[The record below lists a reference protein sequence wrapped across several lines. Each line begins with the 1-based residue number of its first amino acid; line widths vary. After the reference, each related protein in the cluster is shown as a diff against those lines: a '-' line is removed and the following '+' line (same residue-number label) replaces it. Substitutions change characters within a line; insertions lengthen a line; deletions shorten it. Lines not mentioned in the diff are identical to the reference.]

1 MRQPFIKAFD
11 NIEVFI
17 RSVIPTAK
25 MRRVG
30 SEDLQIIN
38 GSVST
43 VVRFEM
49 SQLEDFETVLEGH
62 LPVPYANG
70 IKNGIQYRIY
80 IALGVAGMIPDVR
93 ISTLILQDERDWLRQ
108 CRLLN
113 THYSGEQ
120 AKSMYEGLK
129 VLEASLSRTLNLD
142 VELPEVQK
150 ELDVVSP
157 LVQFYEREGHLR
169 SPEVTLESLTYLK
182 AAMVCWIMALENKK
196 ASEVVARVRA
206 AYDVKIYGIAQ
217 QLQADP
223 YDRIKLPTAIYDY
236 VARLQQGSGVK
247 AGIKALAKPHGK
259 QSQADQIDVL
269 LNRLN
274 PRFSERRVGA
284 WEALRSENPDRLS
297 QAANSMVELLDQV
310 IKRLCNGAEFKDYL
324 NAKFNSAATTK
335 WVITLRASI
344 AETKSHLH
352 TVKHHTDPQSEKL
365 TEELMRHTESILRII
380 LD

>member
-1 MRQPFIKAFD
+1 MMRQPFTKAFD
-11 NIEVFI
+11 NIEVFV

-25 MRRVG
+25 MQRVG

-43 VVRFEM
+43 VVRFGM

-70 IKNGIQYRIY
+70 VKNGIQFRIY

-129 VLEASLSRTLNLD
+129 ALKDSLSRTLNLD
-142 VELPEVQK
+142 VELPDVQK

-182 AAMVCWIMALENKK
+182 AAMVYWIMALENKK
-196 ASEVVARVRA
+196 KASEVIARVRV
-206 AYDVKIYGIAQ
+206 AYDVKIYGIVQ

-223 YDRIKLPTAIYDY
+223 YDRIKLPTLS
-236 VARLQQGSGVK
+236 AR
-247 AGIKALAKPHGK
+247 
-259 QSQADQIDVL
+259 DVRGCPW
-269 LNRLN
+269 NIHKK
-274 PRFSERRVGA
+274 RRAACSDV
-284 WEALRSENPDRLS
+284 RKRPDRF
-297 QAANSMVELLDQV
+297 ANV
-310 IKRLCNGAEFKDYL
+310 N
-324 NAKFNSAATTK
+324 TK
-335 WVITLRASI
+335 ITPS
-344 AETKSHLH
+344 
-352 TVKHHTDPQSEKL
+352 L
-365 TEELMRHTESILRII
+365 TP
-380 LD
+380 